1 MAHGAQSRA
10 VLVEFQA
17 KSDADM
23 GIAYLLYSTI
33 SESLVDKAGSSVA
46 AGEDVEMFLGS
57 SAETCREKQACL
69 DKIAEEFDASAAIF
83 ATVFRSGTDIN
94 IFYEF
99 VSCATGRQLDAGDVV
114 YAAGDEGKLADLLN
128 GRLDSNLAAAER
140 EEDDE
145 YDEYGDPGSASAT
158 VDPDDDVD
166 WEEERDHADAH
177 ADPNGDPDPE
187 DAPPEED
194 DRRYDTTES
203 DYNLAFDG
211 EYASEIDSG
220 DEYDS
225 RADSGYDS
233 DYDRS
238 SDYERVSTT
247 DRSDEEDADA
257 TASSRYSARHYLRD
271 GQQPAEATES
281 KPPPREERNR
291 RSSNRYSR
299 DSEDAEDA
307 EDAPQEETR
316 RARGRR
322 KPKHPED
329 HEDAT
334 AATGR
339 EIDAELLETF
349 DDADSAAFDETERSG
364 TTTLTYQEASEKG
377 MGPSEY
383 KRYSSSGL
391 MYGDW
396 ARERY
401 NHKGRFHLRFAGFY
415 ALGGID
421 AYYSA
426 RVVMW
431 DESAILDTY
440 SWQSFGF
447 SAAGGGG
454 TLGLGIGVAPAIDLC
469 LDMSLIV
476 GRQWLL
482 RQSRTPDSAESTITN
497 VDPADIP
504 KGTAIHFLIEPKIRV
519 FFAPY
524 KAVKPYAGFG
534 LALLFMPPFDI
545 PEEWVPPRS
554 ATVIF
559 GVEPALG
566 IQFDSPLGFG
576 FFIEVP
582 FTGYLPSTG
591 VETIREGEQHV
602 LLDDELN
609 DPPTPVPTY
618 MFRLQLGLQVRM

>member
-1 MAHGAQSRA
+1 MIGSRTVRSWLLSATLPLLLWATTAGGAQSRA

-17 KSDADM
+17 RTDDDA

-33 SESLVDKAGSSVA
+33 SESLMDKAGSTVV

-57 SAETCREKQACL
+57 SAVACREKQGCL

-83 ATVFRSGTDIN
+83 AVVFRSGTDIH
-94 IFYEF
+94 ITYEF
-99 VSCATGRQLDAGDVV
+99 VSCATGRQLDGGDVV
-114 YAAGDEGKLADLLN
+114 YAAGDEGKLTDLLYS
-128 GRLDSNLAAAER
+128 RLDSNLAAAER
-140 EEDDE
+140 EEDDD
-145 YDEYGDPGSASAT
+145 YDDPGSASASAPP
-158 VDPDDDVD
+158 DPDDGVD
-166 WEEERDHADAH
+166 WEEERDHAEVH
-177 ADPNGDPDPE
+177 GDNESYETTEVVEEEPE
-187 DAPPEED
+187 GD
-194 DRRYDTTES
+194 DRRYDTAES

-211 EYASEIDSG
+211 EYESEIESED
-220 DEYDS
+220 DYDS
-225 RADSGYDS
+225 RVDSGHDS

-238 SDYERVSTT
+238 SDYERVSPSAVSA
-247 DRSDEEDADA
+247 RMEQAEEAPA
-257 TASSRYSARHYLRD
+257 SRYSARHYLND
-271 GQQPAEATES
+271 DKDPAEES
-281 KPPPREERNR
+281 AEGRPSARETPDR
-291 RSSNRYSR
+291 RTANRYSR
-299 DSEDAEDA
+299 NSGEDSAA
-307 EDAPQEETR
+307 AQEGTQR
-316 RARGRR
+316 GRGRR
-322 KPKHPED
+322 KLKHPED

-334 AATGR
+334 ATRGR
-339 EIDAELLETF
+339 EIDADLLDTF

-591 VETIREGEQHV
+591 VETIRSMTE
-602 LLDDELN
+602 
-609 DPPTPVPTY
+609 
-618 MFRLQLGLQVRM
+618 